1 MSSSVT
7 LLFTLSLANYQS
19 APYDLP
25 VHLQYDYI
33 PDLISILSSVLAQ
46 LTLDDFLFCTTLN
59 DYTAATDWHTSYP
72 N

>member
-46 LTLDDFLFCTTLN
+46 LTLDDF
-59 DYTAATDWHTSYP
+59 
-72 N
+72 